1 MRVLFLSPVS
11 TLGGAERVLITAV
24 AGVRRADPSVAVG
37 VLTAGDGPLLAQARA
52 LGAEVEAVP
61 VPGALARL
69 GDSQLRSGGK
79 WAGRLALLA
88 RTALAAPAGAGYVAA
103 LRAAVARFRPDVVH
117 SNGIKTHLLS
127 RFAVPRRV
135 PVVWHLHDFYGLRPL
150 AAKLLRRGSGRVRA
164 GVAISEAVAA
174 DTAKALPGV
183 PVRTALNAV
192 DLTRFEPGGR
202 STDLDALAGVAPAP
216 AGTVR
221 VGLVAAYARWK
232 GHLAFLDAAQQLARE
247 APSLP
252 VRWYIVGGAIY
263 ATAAQFSEAEL
274 RAAAAERGLA
284 DRVAFVPFQ
293 TDTADVYRALDV
305 MVHASTLPEP
315 FGLTVAEAMA
325 CGRAV
330 VVSAAGGAAE
340 LFTDGDDALGAA
352 PGDVP
357 GIAAAV
363 RRFAESAE
371 LRLRLG
377 ANARRTAEAKFDSLR
392 YGPQLLQ
399 IYREVTGPQ

>member
-1 MRVLFLSPVS
+1 MRVLFLSPVG

-24 AGVRRADPSVAVG
+24 AGIRRADPSATVG
-37 VLTAGDGPLLAQARA
+37 VLASGDGPLLAQAHA
-52 LGAEVEAVP
+52 LGAEVVAVP
-61 VPGALARL
+61 VPGALAQL

-79 WAGRLALLA
+79 WAGRVALLGRA
-88 RTALAAPAGAGYVAA
+88 ALAAPAGAGYVAA
-103 LRAAVARFRPDVVH
+103 LRAAVTKFRPDVVH

-150 AAKLLRRGSGRVRA
+150 AARLLRYASGRVRA

-174 DTAKALPGV
+174 DTAKVLPGV
-183 PVRTALNAV
+183 PLRTVLNAV
-192 DLTRFEPGGR
+192 DLARFEPTGR
-202 STDLDALAGVAPAP
+202 SADLDALAGVAPAP

-232 GHLAFLDAAQQLARE
+232 GHLAFLDAAQRLARE
-247 APSLP
+247 APHLP
-252 VRWYIVGGAIY
+252 VRWYIVGGPIY
-263 ATAAQFSEAEL
+263 ATAAQFSEPEL

-293 TDTADVYRALDV
+293 PDPSGVYRALDV

-315 FGLTVAEAMA
+315 FGLTIAEAMA

-340 LFTDGDDALGAA
+340 LFTDGEDALGAA

-357 GIAAAV
+357 AIAGAV
-363 RRFAESAE
+363 KRLAESAD
-371 LRLRLG
+371 LRSRLG
-377 ANARRTAEAKFDSLR
+377 GNARRTAEAKFDSLR
-392 YGPQLLQ
+392 YGPQFLQ
-399 IYREVTGPQ
+399 IYREVLAPR